1 MNISEYKIQQIKSY
15 INDQIINTNKSL
27 YEIKDEII
35 KNEAQDIKSEIENIF
50 NQIEENRNRSKAFD
64 NINGLSSSQNAA
76 WLDQKIL
83 DEGKCW
89 NRYKSYLINKKFSS
103 NAIEDIDQY
112 TQAIVTNCSNPKETI
127 VDSKGLVIGYVQ
139 SGKTANFIGLL
150 SRAIDA
156 GYKLIIVLTG
166 TKEKLRRQTQK
177 RITKDLCSFNR
188 DQIVIK
194 TGTNVDFKIPQN
206 TQKIFFIAI

>member
-50 NQIEENRNRSKAFD
+50 NQIEEKRNRSKAFD

-127 VDSKGLVIGYVQ
+127 VDSKGL
-139 SGKTANFIGLL
+139 LL
-150 SRAIDA
+150 VMF
-156 GYKLIIVLTG
+156 KV
-166 TKEKLRRQTQK
+166 EKQ
-177 RITKDLCSFNR
+177 
-188 DQIVIK
+188 QILSDYYPELLMQDIS
-194 TGTNVDFKIPQN
+194 
-206 TQKIFFIAI
+206 